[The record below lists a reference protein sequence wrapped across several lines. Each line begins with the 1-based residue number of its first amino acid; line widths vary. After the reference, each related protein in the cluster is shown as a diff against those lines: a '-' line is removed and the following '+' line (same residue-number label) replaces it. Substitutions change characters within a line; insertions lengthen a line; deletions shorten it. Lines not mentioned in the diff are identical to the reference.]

1 MLKTGNLYEIMGL
14 PRYASLGEVK
24 AAFRRLA
31 VQFHPDKNPGN
42 AEAEELFKQISAA
55 YDILGDEQKK
65 REYDLRLSG
74 FFAYQKTE
82 GETEEKKQQK
92 KKEQGEAILKRKRE
106 KYERESREIREAY
119 MRAQKVMPYKW
130 RYRLVI
136 AGILLSMYIIITNWY
151 SYDVLGE
158 REPAFFKMFFGYVVT
173 LVCTVYFLNALF
185 KKWNAQNLDKPFRF
199 EVRNRIALLFL
210 GCVGLIFLFSFNAP
224 QVYKQVQLDVYGK
237 TTIGTL
243 SAAMESNIIL
253 EYYVDGES
261 ISKSY
266 DIPYKYYGRSINV
279 KVKYSTANPHVCE
292 IIETLD
298 E

>member
-24 AAFRRLA
+24 ATFRRLA
-31 VQFHPDKNPGN
+31 VQLHPDKNPGN
-42 AEAEELFKQISAA
+42 VEAEELFKQISAA

-65 REYDLRLSG
+65 RDYDLRLSG
-74 FFAYQKTE
+74 FYAYQKTD
-82 GETEEKKQQK
+82 GEAEKKKQQS
-92 KKEQGEAILKRKRE
+92 EAIKKRKRE
-106 KYERESREIREAY
+106 KYERETREIRDAY
-119 MRAQKVMPYKW
+119 LRAQKTMPYKW
-130 RYRLVI
+130 RYRLVV

-173 LVCTVYFLNALF
+173 LVCAVYFLNSLF
-185 KKWNAQNLDKPFRF
+185 KKWNAENLDKPFRF
-199 EVRNRIALLFL
+199 EVRNLISLFFL
-210 GCVGLIFLFSFNAP
+210 GYVGLIFLFSFNAP
-224 QVYKQVQLDVYGK
+224 QLYKQVQLDVFGK

-243 SAAMESNIIL
+243 SAAMESNIVL
-253 EYYVDGES
+253 VYYVEGES

-266 DIPYKYYGRSINV
+266 DIPYMYYGRSINV
-279 KVKYSTANPHVCE
+279 RVKYSTSNPHVCE
-292 IIETLD
+292 VIGTLD